1 LTALKKPPIL
11 IERLIVITF
20 RESFMNTSVSA
31 TPPVDFSEQLQSLG
45 EDFVFMAITTSVL
58 MLVSLAITIWGL
70 IVLMN
75 SMSAVPEKHRRMAPG
90 LVWLNII
97 PCFSLVWSWFLAIW
111 IPDSLR
117 AAFKEA
123 SIEGVPD
130 GRVKGVAYAIS
141 LPVFIVLSF
150 CAGLFLPLLPQ
161 SVPDISEGETVV
173 VMSSSTDYFI
183 IQLGLSLIPLILF
196 ILFFL
201 EVKSAATRLRAVGE
215 GA

>member
-1 LTALKKPPIL
+1 
-11 IERLIVITF
+11 
-20 RESFMNTSVSA
+20 
-31 TPPVDFSEQLQSLG
+31 
-45 EDFVFMAITTSVL
+45 
-58 MLVSLAITIWGL
+58 
-70 IVLMN
+70 
-75 SMSAVPEKHRRMAPG
+75 MAPG

>member
-1 LTALKKPPIL
+1 
-11 IERLIVITF
+11 
-20 RESFMNTSVSA
+20 MNTSVSA
-31 TPPVDFSEQLQSLG
+31 TPPVDYSEHLQRVG
-45 EDFVFMAITTSVL
+45 EDLAFMAISTAVF
-58 MLVSLAITIWGL
+58 MLVALAITIWGL

-90 LVWLNII
+90 LVWLNMI
-97 PCFSLVWSWFLAIW
+97 PCFNLVWSWFLAIW

-130 GRVKGVAYAIS
+130 GRVKGVVHAIS

-150 CAGLFLPLLPQ
+150 CAGLILPRLGQ
-161 SVPDISEGETVV
+161 SVPDIPEGETVV
-173 VMSSSTDYFI
+173 VTSSSTDYFI
-183 IQLGLSLIPLILF
+183 IQLALSLIPLILF

>member
-1 LTALKKPPIL
+1 
-11 IERLIVITF
+11 
-20 RESFMNTSVSA
+20 MNTSVSA
-31 TPPVDFSEQLQSLG
+31 TPPTDFSKELQMLG
-45 EDFVFMAITTSVL
+45 EDFVFMAISTSVF
-58 MLVSLAITIWGL
+58 MLVSLAIIIWGL
-70 IVLMN
+70 IILMN
-75 SMSAVPEKHRRMAPG
+75 SMSAIPEKHRRMAPG

-111 IPDSLR
+111 ISDSLR

-130 GRVKGVAYAIS
+130 GRVKGVVYAIS

-150 CAGLFLPLLPQ
+150 CSGLFVPLLPQ
-161 SVPDISEGETVV
+161 SVPDIPEGETVV
-173 VMSSSTDYFI
+173 VMSSSADYHI
-183 IQLGLSLIPLILF
+183 IYLALNLIPLILF